1 MLLTGVL
8 NLVNREWVLEELGP
22 LNQVVV
28 LEGRRHQ
35 ELTLPPDLAK
45 LPGMLDGS
53 RTLMELS
60 RESGV

>member
-1 MLLTGVL
+1 MD
-8 NLVNREWVLEELGP
+8 REWVLEELGP

-45 LPGMLDGS
+45 LQGS
-53 RTLMELS
+53 STAARTLMEL
-60 RESGV
+60 RQGIRR